1 MVSADNAW
9 AEFERELR
17 EVASEYEVCVERNL
31 VLGEGN
37 RRAEIALIGE
47 APGAQEDRARRPFV
61 GPAGRLLDRALEEVG
76 IARDLVWI
84 TNVVKCRPT
93 NVMNGR
99 LSNRPPRKA
108 EFDQFLPWLER
119 ELRLVEPR
127 AIVSLGATAAKA
139 LLGRSTVRMGDLR
152 GQWIEGVLGIDTLI
166 TYHPSYLLRDF
177 PQREERHAEFVA
189 DLLLARQRLGER

>member
-1 MVSADNAW
+1 MTVDNTW
-9 AEFERELR
+9 TQFENELR
-17 EVASEYEVCVERNL
+17 EAACAFDVCEGRNL

-37 RRAEIALIGE
+37 RSAAIALIGE
-47 APGAQEDRARRPFV
+47 APGAQEDRASRPFV
-61 GPAGRLLDRALEEVG
+61 GPAGRLLNEVLEEVG
-76 IARDLVWI
+76 IDRDAVWI

-93 NVMNGR
+93 NLKNGR
-99 LSNRPPRKA
+99 LSNRPPRKS

-119 ELRLVEPR
+119 ELRLVRPR

-152 GQWIEGVLGIDTLI
+152 GQWLEGVLGIDTLI

-177 PQREERHAEFVA
+177 PQRSDRYAEFVA
-189 DLLLARQRLGER
+189 DLRLARQRLDQR